1 MTTKEI
7 AMKYI
12 ASGFSPIPIIDGEKR
27 PSIKNWQQYAEEPM
41 GLKEANRLFNNTK
54 SIGLVMGF
62 DGVQCLDID
71 SKHFTSNEYERFCE
85 QLEEECSGLKKKMI
99 IQNTRSG
106 GYHWIFKCDE
116 IEGNQKLA
124 RNKKGEVT
132 FETRGRGGQILAFPS
147 QGYKIQGKITNVKRI
162 TIEERD
168 ILFRVARLMDEVT
181 PIVVDEVRIQ
191 GDHQSDEHTP
201 WGEFRNSH
209 TALDILLQNQWTIVG
224 ESSKYIY
231 LLRPGNTDSKTSG
244 VIFKDSGLFWPF
256 STSTAF
262 QAEQPYDSFQCYAV
276 INHNGDFHEAS
287 REISRLGYGK
297 KYDVHDQDDD
307 SFFDIEEST
316 EEEIDEMQKRL
327 EAMEVDSTQII
338 EKPEKCIDIHLNG
351 KDYIFGTIG
360 NFSLIQG
367 KAKSRKSYFISALAS
382 AGLSNQKLATT
393 FRGHLDDK
401 LVVYVDTEQGDYH
414 AHRVKKRILQQA
426 HLPTNVNDARLRYFK
441 FRALDSNK
449 ERLKF
454 VEFLIQSIDN
464 IGLLIIDGIAD
475 LASKG
480 VNDEEEATMI
490 ASSLLKWSAQYKC
503 HITIVLHEN
512 KNDRNAKGHLGAY
525 LVQKAETTFSAKK
538 SERNRDV
545 TEITPEYTRNAE
557 PPALEM
563 SINALDE
570 VQFSE
575 IETDEFYNRTRVF
588 TPEDKKRITDKIIGK
603 SKGDALIFIRDTE
616 DCKKKDAEKVLS
628 QLEDEHL
635 IMYVG
640 KRPKYIAY
648 YDTNVNTD
656 LEI

>member
-7 AMKYI
+7 AKKYI

-41 GLKEANRLFNNTK
+41 GLEEASRLFNNTK

-62 DGVQCLDID
+62 DGIQCLDID
-71 SKHFTSNEYERFCE
+71 SKHFTSDEYDRFCK
-85 QLEEECSGLKKKMI
+85 QLDEEASDLRSKMI
-99 IQNTRSG
+99 VQRTRSG
-106 GYHWIFKCDE
+106 GFHWIFKCDA

-132 FETRGRGGQILAFPS
+132 FETRGRGGQIVAFPS
-147 QGYKIQGKITNVKRI
+147 QGYKIEGKITNVTRI
-162 TIEERD
+162 TEEERD

-181 PIVVDEVRIQ
+181 PIVVQEVKSQ
-191 GDHQSDEHTP
+191 GDQQTDEHTP
-201 WGEFRNSH
+201 WGEFRESH
-209 TALDILLQNQWTIVG
+209 TALDILLQNSWRVVG
-224 ESSKYIY
+224 ESTKYIY
-231 LLRPGNTDSKTSG
+231 MLRPGDTDAKTSG

-256 STSTAF
+256 TTSTEF
-262 QAEQPYDSFQCYAV
+262 IAEQPYDSFQCYAV
-276 INHNGDFHEAS
+276 LNHNSNFHDAS
-287 REISRLGYGK
+287 VEIAKLGYGK
-297 KYDVHDQDDD
+297 KYEVHDHDD
-307 SFFDIEEST
+307 FFDIEESS

-327 EAMEVDSTQII
+327 LDTEVDSTIVVDQ
-338 EKPEKCIDIHLNG
+338 PEKCIDIVINQQS
-351 KDYIFGTIG
+351 YIFGTLG

-367 KAKSRKSYFISALAS
+367 KAKSRKSYFISSLAS
-382 AGLSNQKLATT
+382 AGLSRQDVASTL
-393 FRGHLDDK
+393 RGYIDDK
-401 LVVYVDTEQGDYH
+401 CVVYIDTEQGAYH
-414 AHRVKKRILQQA
+414 AQRVKKRILQMSG
-426 HLPTNVNDARLRYFK
+426 LPSNVNNDRLRYFK
-441 FRALDSNK
+441 FRSLDSNK

-454 VEFLIQSIDN
+454 VEFVIQTINN
-464 IGLLIIDGIAD
+464 IGLLIIDGVAD
-475 LASKG
+475 IASKG
-480 VNDEEEATMI
+480 VNDEEEATLI
-490 ASSLLKWSAQYKC
+490 ASSLLKWSAQYNC

-538 SERNRDV
+538 SDRNKDI
-545 TEITPEYTRNAE
+545 TEITAEYTRNAE

-563 SINALDE
+563 TINALDE
-570 VQFSE
+570 VEFAE

-588 TPEDKKRITDKIIGK
+588 TDEDKKRITSKIIGK

-648 YDTNVNTD
+648 YDETISNDVE
-656 LEI
+656 L

>member
-7 AMKYI
+7 AKKYI

-41 GLKEANRLFNNTK
+41 GLEEASRLFNNTQ

-62 DGVQCLDID
+62 DGIQCLDID
-71 SKHFTSNEYERFCE
+71 SKHFTSDEYERFCK
-85 QLEEECSGLKKKMI
+85 QLDEEASDLRSKMI
-99 IQNTRSG
+99 VQRTRSG
-106 GYHWIFKCDE
+106 GFHWIFKCDQ
-116 IEGNQKLA
+116 IAGNQKLA

-132 FETRGRGGQILAFPS
+132 FETRGRGGQIVAFPS
-147 QGYKIQGKITNVKRI
+147 QGYKIEGKITNVTRI
-162 TIEERD
+162 SEEERD

-181 PIVVDEVRIQ
+181 PIVVQEVKLQ
-191 GDHQSDEHTP
+191 GDQQTDDHTP
-201 WGEFRNSH
+201 WGEFRESH
-209 TALDILLQNQWTIVG
+209 TALDIMLQNSWTIVG
-224 ESSKYIY
+224 ESSKYVY
-231 LLRPGNTDSKTSG
+231 LLRPGKTESKTSG

-256 STSTAF
+256 TTSSSF

-276 INHNGDFHEAS
+276 LNHDGNFHDAS
-287 REISRLGYGK
+287 VEIAKLGYGK
-297 KYDVHDQDDD
+297 KYEVHDDE

-316 EEEIDEMQKRL
+316 EEEIDEMHQRL
-327 EAMEVDSTQII
+327 LDTEVDSTIVVEQ
-338 EKPEKCIDIHLNG
+338 PEKCIDIVINQQS
-351 KDYIFGTIG
+351 YIFGTLG

-382 AGLSNQKLATT
+382 AGLSTQDVAST
-393 FRGHLDDK
+393 FRGYIDDK
-401 LVVYVDTEQGDYH
+401 IVVYVDTEQGDYH
-414 AHRVKKRILQQA
+414 AQRVKKRILQQA
-426 HLPTNVNDARLRYFK
+426 QHATNINNDRLRYFK
-441 FRALDSNK
+441 FRSLDSNK

-454 VEFLIQSIDN
+454 VEFIIQTIDN

-475 LASKG
+475 IASKG
-480 VNDEEEATMI
+480 VNDEEEATKI
-490 ASSLLKWSAQYKC
+490 ASSLLKWSAQKQC

-512 KNDRNAKGHLGAY
+512 KHDRNAKGHLGSY

-538 SERNRDV
+538 SDRNKDI
-545 TEITPEYTRNAE
+545 TEITAEYTRNAE

-570 VQFSE
+570 VEFAE

-588 TPEDKKRITDKIIGK
+588 TDEDKKRITAKIIGK

-616 DCKKKDAEKVLS
+616 DCKKKDSEKVLS
-628 QLEDEHL
+628 QLEDERL

-640 KRPKYIAY
+640 KRPKYIAH
-648 YDTNVNTD
+648 YDTNINTD
-656 LEI
+656 IEL

>member
-7 AMKYI
+7 AKKYI

-41 GLKEANRLFNNTK
+41 GLEEASRLFNNTQ

-62 DGVQCLDID
+62 DGIQCLDID
-71 SKHFTSNEYERFCE
+71 SKHFTSDEYERFCDH
-85 QLEEECSGLKKKMI
+85 LDEEASDLRSKMI
-99 IQNTRSG
+99 VQRTRSG
-106 GYHWIFKCDE
+106 GFHWIFKCDQ
-116 IEGNQKLA
+116 IAGNQKLA

-132 FETRGRGGQILAFPS
+132 FETRGRGGQIVAFPS
-147 QGYKIQGKITNVKRI
+147 QGYKIEGKITNVTRI
-162 TIEERD
+162 SEEERD

-181 PIVVDEVRIQ
+181 PIVVQEVKLQ
-191 GDHQSDEHTP
+191 GDQQTDDHTP
-201 WGEFRNSH
+201 WGEFRESH
-209 TALDILLQNQWTIVG
+209 TALDVMLQNSWTIVG
-224 ESSKYIY
+224 ESSKYVY
-231 LLRPGNTDSKTSG
+231 LLRPGKTESKTSG

-256 STSTAF
+256 TTSSSF

-276 INHNGDFHEAS
+276 LNHDGNFHDAS
-287 REISRLGYGK
+287 VEIAKLGYGK
-297 KYDVHDQDDD
+297 KYEVHDDE

-316 EEEIDEMQKRL
+316 EEEIDEMHQRL
-327 EAMEVDSTQII
+327 LDTEVDSTIVVEQ
-338 EKPEKCIDIHLNG
+338 PEKCIDIVINQQS
-351 KDYIFGTIG
+351 YIFGTLG

-382 AGLSNQKLATT
+382 AGLSTQDVAST
-393 FRGHLDDK
+393 FRGYIDDK
-401 LVVYVDTEQGDYH
+401 IVVYVDTEQGDYH
-414 AHRVKKRILQQA
+414 AQRVKKRILQQA
-426 HLPTNVNDARLRYFK
+426 QHATNINNDRLRYFK
-441 FRALDSNK
+441 FRSLDSNK

-454 VEFLIQSIDN
+454 VEFIIQTIDN

-475 LASKG
+475 IASKG
-480 VNDEEEATMI
+480 VNDEEEATKI
-490 ASSLLKWSAQYKC
+490 ASSLLKWSAQKQC

-512 KNDRNAKGHLGAY
+512 KHDRNAKGHLGSY

-538 SERNRDV
+538 SDRNKDI
-545 TEITPEYTRNAE
+545 TEITAEYTRNAE

-563 SINALDE
+563 TINALDE
-570 VQFSE
+570 VEFAE
-575 IETDEFYNRTRVF
+575 IEEDEFYNRTRVF
-588 TPEDKKRITDKIIGK
+588 TDEDKKRITAKIIGK

-648 YDTNVNTD
+648 YDTNINTD
-656 LEI
+656 IQL

>member
-7 AMKYI
+7 AKKYI

-41 GLKEANRLFNNTK
+41 GLEEASRLFNNTQ

-62 DGVQCLDID
+62 DGIQCLDID
-71 SKHFTSNEYERFCE
+71 SKHFTSDEYERFCDH
-85 QLEEECSGLKKKMI
+85 LDEEASDLRSKMI
-99 IQNTRSG
+99 VQRTRSG
-106 GYHWIFKCDE
+106 GFHWIFKCDQ

-132 FETRGRGGQILAFPS
+132 FETRGRGGQIVAFPS
-147 QGYKIQGKITNVKRI
+147 QGYKIEGKITNVTRI
-162 TIEERD
+162 SEEERD

-181 PIVVDEVRIQ
+181 PIVVQEVKLQ
-191 GDHQSDEHTP
+191 GDQQTDDHTP
-201 WGEFRNSH
+201 WGEFRESH
-209 TALDILLQNQWTIVG
+209 TALDVMLQNSWTIVG
-224 ESSKYIY
+224 ESSKYVY
-231 LLRPGNTDSKTSG
+231 LLRPGKTESKTSG

-256 STSTAF
+256 TTSSSF

-276 INHNGDFHEAS
+276 LNHDGNFHDAS
-287 REISRLGYGK
+287 VEIAKLGYGK
-297 KYDVHDQDDD
+297 KYEVHDDE

-316 EEEIDEMQKRL
+316 EEEIDEMHQRL
-327 EAMEVDSTQII
+327 LDTEVDSTIVVEQ
-338 EKPEKCIDIHLNG
+338 PEKCIDIVINQQS
-351 KDYIFGTIG
+351 YIFGTLG

-382 AGLSNQKLATT
+382 AGLSTQDVAST
-393 FRGHLDDK
+393 FRGYIDDK
-401 LVVYVDTEQGDYH
+401 IVVYVDTEQGDYH
-414 AHRVKKRILQQA
+414 AQRVKKRILQQA
-426 HLPTNVNDARLRYFK
+426 QHATNINNDRLRYFK
-441 FRALDSNK
+441 FRSLDSNK

-454 VEFLIQSIDN
+454 VEFIIQTIDN

-475 LASKG
+475 IASKG
-480 VNDEEEATMI
+480 VNDEEEATKI
-490 ASSLLKWSAQYKC
+490 ASSLLKWSAQKQC

-512 KNDRNAKGHLGAY
+512 KHDRNAKGHLGSY

-538 SERNRDV
+538 SDRNKDI
-545 TEITPEYTRNAE
+545 TEITAEYTRNAE

-563 SINALDE
+563 TINALDE
-570 VQFSE
+570 VEFAE
-575 IETDEFYNRTRVF
+575 IEEDEFYNRTRVF
-588 TPEDKKRITDKIIGK
+588 TDEDKKRITAKIIGK

-648 YDTNVNTD
+648 YDTNINTD
-656 LEI
+656 IQL

>member
-7 AMKYI
+7 AKKYI

-41 GLKEANRLFNNTK
+41 GLEEASRLFNNTQ

-62 DGVQCLDID
+62 DGIQCLDID
-71 SKHFTSNEYERFCE
+71 SKHFTSDEYERFCDH
-85 QLEEECSGLKKKMI
+85 LDEEASDLRSKMI
-99 IQNTRSG
+99 VQRTRSG
-106 GYHWIFKCDE
+106 GFHWIFKCDQ
-116 IEGNQKLA
+116 IAGNQKLA

-132 FETRGRGGQILAFPS
+132 FETRGRGGQIVAFPS
-147 QGYKIQGKITNVKRI
+147 QGYKIEGKITNVTRI
-162 TIEERD
+162 SEEERD

-181 PIVVDEVRIQ
+181 PIVVQEVKLQ
-191 GDHQSDEHTP
+191 GDQQTDDHTP
-201 WGEFRNSH
+201 WGEFRESH
-209 TALDILLQNQWTIVG
+209 TALDVMLQNSWTIVG
-224 ESSKYIY
+224 ESSKYVY
-231 LLRPGNTDSKTSG
+231 LLRPGKTESKTSG

-256 STSTAF
+256 TTSSSF

-276 INHNGDFHEAS
+276 LNHDGNFHDAS
-287 REISRLGYGK
+287 VEIAKLGYGK
-297 KYDVHDQDDD
+297 KYEVHDDE

-316 EEEIDEMQKRL
+316 EEEIDEMHQRL
-327 EAMEVDSTQII
+327 LDTEVDSTIVVEQ
-338 EKPEKCIDIHLNG
+338 PEKCIDIVINQQS
-351 KDYIFGTIG
+351 YIFGTLG

-382 AGLSNQKLATT
+382 AGLSTQDVAST
-393 FRGHLDDK
+393 FRGYIDDK
-401 LVVYVDTEQGDYH
+401 IVVYVDTEQGDYH
-414 AHRVKKRILQQA
+414 AQRVKKRILQQA
-426 HLPTNVNDARLRYFK
+426 QHATNINNDRLRYFK
-441 FRALDSNK
+441 FRSLDSNK

-454 VEFLIQSIDN
+454 VEFIIQTIDN

-475 LASKG
+475 IASKG
-480 VNDEEEATMI
+480 VNDEEEATKI
-490 ASSLLKWSAQYKC
+490 ASSLLKWSAQKQC

-512 KNDRNAKGHLGAY
+512 KHDRNAKGHLGSY

-538 SERNRDV
+538 SDRNKDI
-545 TEITPEYTRNAE
+545 TEITAEYTRNAE

-563 SINALDE
+563 TINALDE
-570 VQFSE
+570 VEFAE
-575 IETDEFYNRTRVF
+575 IEEDEFYNRTRVF
-588 TPEDKKRITDKIIGK
+588 TDEDKKRITAKIIGK

-648 YDTNVNTD
+648 YDTNINTD
-656 LEI
+656 IEL